1 MDWLDTLRRLEAEGT
16 PSVLVTLVSA
26 RGSTPREA
34 GCKMVV
40 TADDLHGTI
49 GGGNLEF
56 QSVRAARALLV
67 ADPGTPVVRDFP
79 LGPALGQCCGGH
91 ATVLFEMLRPVHW
104 RVALFGAGHVGR
116 ELVRLLG
123 RMTCR
128 VSWIDSRPDAFP
140 VDLPA
145 NVATDT
151 PDDPVQKIA
160 ALAQGTMVLVMT
172 HDHQLDYEIVSAALN
187 RADLGFIGLIGSETK
202 RARFASRLTRSGMG
216 AEAIARLVCPIGISG
231 VGGKLPAEIAIAVA
245 AQMLQMR
252 DESVTRVPVP
262 AVVPT
267 SHTPL
272 ACAGC
277 GETGCAVPGE
287 GMRQEGT
294 R

>member
-1 MDWLDTLRRLEAEGT
+1 MDWLETLRRLEAEGT

-40 TADDLHGTI
+40 TADGLHGTI

-91 ATVLFEMLRPVHW
+91 ATVLFETIRPVRW

-116 ELVRLLG
+116 ELVRLLE
-123 RMTCR
+123 RLPCR
-128 VSWIDSRPDAFP
+128 ISWIDSRPDAFP
-140 VDLPA
+140 PDLPA
-145 NVATDT
+145 NVTVVT
-151 PDDPVQKIA
+151 PAHPAQEIA
-160 ALAQGTMVLVMT
+160 GFAPGTMVLVMT

-187 RADLGFIGLIGSETK
+187 QADLGFIGLIGSETK
-202 RARFASRLTRSGMG
+202 RARFASRLARAGMG
-216 AEAIARLVCPIGISG
+216 AEAIGRLVCPIGIAG
-231 VGGKLPAEIAIAVA
+231 AGGKLPAEIAIAVV

-252 DESVTRVPVP
+252 DESVARVPVP
-262 AVVPT
+262 AVASAPHA
-267 SHTPL
+267 SL

>member
-1 MDWLDTLRRLEAEGT
+1 MEWLDTLRRLEAEGT

-40 TADDLHGTI
+40 TTDGQHGTI

-56 QSVRAARALLV
+56 QSIRAARALLA

-91 ATVLFEMLRPVHW
+91 ATVLFEMLRPVRW

-123 RMTCR
+123 RLPCR

-140 VDLPA
+140 PDLPG
-145 NVATDT
+145 NVTTATLPHPAQELAGLY
-151 PDDPVQKIA
+151 PD
-160 ALAQGTMVLVMT
+160 TMVLVMT

-202 RARFASRLTRSGMG
+202 RARFTSRLARSGVG
-216 AEAIARLVCPIGISG
+216 AEVIARLVCPIGVAG

-252 DESVTRVPVP
+252 DESVAHVPVP

-287 GMRQEGT
+287 GMQQEGT